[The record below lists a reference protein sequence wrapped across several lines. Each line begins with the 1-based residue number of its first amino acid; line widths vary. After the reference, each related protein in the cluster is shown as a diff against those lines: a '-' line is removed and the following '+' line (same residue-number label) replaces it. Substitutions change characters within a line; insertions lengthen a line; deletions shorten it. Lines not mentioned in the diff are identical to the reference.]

1 MLLFITRKYPPSVG
15 GMQRLSYHVT
25 TGVAERE
32 PAVIIS
38 WGGSQK
44 WLPLFIPYAAV
55 KALWLCLTQSVDLI
69 HLGDLLLAP
78 IGLFLQA
85 FTRLP
90 VIANAHGLDVIYPNR
105 LYQVLILPCARRM
118 DFVICISE
126 HTRGQ
131 CLSRGI
137 ARARTAVIPVGIDAH
152 AFRQSIGDAERF
164 AWLARWAIVPDC
176 VQPPHILLTAG
187 RLVPRKGVRWL
198 VAEVLPR
205 LTERRTDWIYLV
217 VGDGP
222 ERQAIAE
229 AAARDPRVAQRVHLL
244 GQTSD
249 DDLRTAYAAADL
261 FVMPNVPVPGDSEGF
276 GIVHLE
282 ARAAG
287 LPVVAADIDGIS
299 ESFVTEDGLLVPAGD
314 VVAFVDAID
323 YLLNKGL
330 SPEERRCRSARI
342 AARYDWSRIID
353 TYCRIFSEIRAR
365 TARRKVSD
373 RHD

>member
-25 TGVAERE
+25 TGVAARE
-32 PAVIIS
+32 PAVIIV

-55 KALWLCLTQSVDLI
+55 KALWLCITQSVDLI
-69 HLGDLLLAP
+69 HLGDLVLAP

-90 VIANAHGLDVIYPNR
+90 VIATAHGLDVIFPNR
-105 LYQVLILPCARRM
+105 LYQALILPCARRM

-126 HTRGQ
+126 HTQRQ

-137 ARARTAVIPVGIDAH
+137 DRARTAVIPVGIDAY
-152 AFRQSIGDAERF
+152 AFRQSIGDAERRT
-164 AWLARWAIVPDC
+164 WLARWAIDLDC
-176 VQPPHILLTAG
+176 VQPPRILLTAG

-198 VAEVLPR
+198 VSEVLPR
-205 LTERRTDWIYLV
+205 LAERRADWIYLV
-217 VGDGP
+217 VGEGP

-229 AAARDPRVAQRVHLL
+229 AAARDPSIAQRVHLL

-249 DDLRTAYAAADL
+249 DDLRMAYASADL

-287 LPVVAADIDGIS
+287 LPVVAADIEGIS

-314 VVAFVDAID
+314 VMAFVDAID
-323 YLLNKGL
+323 LLSKGL

-353 TYCRIFSEIRAR
+353 TYCHTFSEIRAR
-365 TARRKVSD
+365 IVRKEVSD

>member
-1 MLLFITRKYPPSVG
+1 
-15 GMQRLSYHVT
+15 MQRLSYHVT
-25 TGVAERE
+25 TGVAARE
-32 PAVIIS
+32 PAVIIA

-55 KALWLCLTQSVDLI
+55 KALWLCLTQTVDLI
-69 HLGDLLLAP
+69 HLGDIVLAP

-90 VIANAHGLDVIYPNR
+90 VIVNAHGLDVIFRNR
-105 LYQVLILPCARRM
+105 LYQAFILPCARRM
-118 DFVICISE
+118 NFVICISQ
-126 HTRGQ
+126 HTQRQ

-137 ARARTAVIPVGIDAH
+137 DRARTAVIPVGIDAH
-152 AFRQSIGDAERF
+152 AFRQSIGDVERRT
-164 AWLARWAIVPDC
+164 WLARWAIDLDC
-176 VQPPHILLTAG
+176 VQPPRILLTAG

-198 VAEVLPR
+198 VSEVLPR
-205 LTERRTDWIYLV
+205 LAERRADWIYLV

-229 AAARDPRVAQRVHLL
+229 AATRNPSIAQRVHLL
-244 GQTSD
+244 GQTPD
-249 DDLRTAYAAADL
+249 DDLRTAYSAADL

-287 LPVVAADIDGIS
+287 LPVVVADIEGIAD
-299 ESFVTEDGLLVPAGD
+299 SFISGEDGRLVPAGD

-323 YLLNKGL
+323 RAFDRGL
-330 SPEERRCRSARI
+330 TPADRGRRATRI
-342 AARYDWSRIID
+342 ADGYDWAHIAEAYRGVFREVLGGRVSR
-353 TYCRIFSEIRAR
+353 
-365 TARRKVSD
+365 
-373 RHD
+373 

>member
-25 TGVAERE
+25 TGVAARE

-69 HLGDLLLAP
+69 HLGDIVLAP
-78 IGLFLQA
+78 LGLFLQA

-105 LYQVLILPCARRM
+105 LYQALILPCARRM

-137 ARARTAVIPVGIDAH
+137 ARARTAVIPVGIDAY
-152 AFRQSIGDAERF
+152 AFRQSIGDAERS
-164 AWLARWAIVPDC
+164 AWLARRAIAPDC

-205 LTERRTDWIYLV
+205 LARRRADWIYLV

-229 AAARDPRVAQRVHLL
+229 AATRDPSIAQRVHLL

-249 DDLRTAYAAADL
+249 DDLRMAYASADL

-287 LPVVAADIDGIS
+287 LPVVAADIEGIA
-299 ESFVTEDGLLVPAGD
+299 ESFMSGEDGRLVPAGD
-314 VVAFVDAID
+314 AAAFVDAID
-323 YLLNKGL
+323 RGFDLGL
-330 SPEERRCRSARI
+330 TPTDRGRRATRI
-342 AARYDWSRIID
+342 ADGYDWAHIVEAYRGVFREVRGGRVSR
-353 TYCRIFSEIRAR
+353 
-365 TARRKVSD
+365 
-373 RHD
+373 

>member
-25 TGVAERE
+25 TGVAARE
-32 PAVIIS
+32 PAVIIA

-44 WLPLFIPYAAV
+44 WLPLFMPYAAA
-55 KALWLCLTQSVDLI
+55 KALWLCLTQTVDLI
-69 HLGDLLLAP
+69 HLGDMVLTP

-90 VIANAHGLDVIYPNR
+90 VIATAHGLDVIYPNR
-105 LYQVLILPCARRM
+105 LYQALILPCARRM

-137 ARARTAVIPVGIDAH
+137 ARARTAVIPVGIDART
-152 AFRQSIGDAERF
+152 FRQSIGDAERF
-164 AWLARWAIVPDC
+164 TWLARWAIDSDC
-176 VQPPHILLTAG
+176 VQLPHILLTAG

-198 VAEVLPR
+198 VSEVLPR
-205 LTERRTDWIYLV
+205 LVERRADWSYLV

-222 ERQAIAE
+222 ECEAIAE
-229 AAARDPRVAQRVHLL
+229 AASRDPRVAQRVHLL

-249 DDLRTAYAAADL
+249 DDLCTAYAAADL

-287 LPVVAADIDGIS
+287 LPVVAARIEGIS
-299 ESFVTEDGLLVPAGD
+299 ESLATEDGLLVPAGD
-314 VVAFVDAID
+314 TAAFVEAID
-323 YLLNKGL
+323 CLLGKGL
-330 SPEERRCRSARI
+330 SQEERRCRSARI
-342 AARYDWSRIID
+342 EAQYDWSRIVD
-353 TYCRIFSEIRAR
+353 TYCRTFSEIRAQTR
-365 TARRKVSD
+365 AKGSGRLA
-373 RHD
+373 